1 MASKSSLFVCDTPAQ
16 AVQARAVLRDQ
27 GFTEA
32 QIDADQLAVF
42 SYDAETHSNG
52 AAEVHADKWIVIG
65 RK

>member
-16 AVQARAVLRDQ
+16 AAQAKGFLLAQ
-27 GFTEA
+27 GFTES
-32 QIDADQLAVF
+32 QIDADQLTAF

-52 AAEVHADKWIVIG
+52 AAEIHANKWIVTG

>member
-16 AVQARAVLRDQ
+16 AAHAKGLLLAQ
-27 GFTEA
+27 GFSED
-32 QIDADQLAVF
+32 QIHADQLTVF

-52 AAEVHADKWIVIG
+52 AAEVHANKWVVTA